1 MDSVKFHV
9 RHEHTKIGT
18 KNSVPT
24 LCSMAWLG
32 GWISAKAS
40 SVRNGSRASS
50 RVPLLT
56 SPNRDPTRL
65 RRAIAGS
72 DPGVGN
78 EKRQTKRSD
87 DFHGSGGWISL
98 HFVPLL
104 RLFEKEML
112 TRSLFCTALRR
123 TRRCFAL
130 QNWGSGSCSQKQEKR

>member
-87 DFHGSGGWISL
+87 DFHGSGGWIRTSDQLINSQLRYRCATPECPDQITSGGLVCSL
-98 HFVPLL
+98 KGAT
-104 RLFEKEML
+104 RL
-112 TRSLFCTALRR
+112 
-123 TRRCFAL
+123 
-130 QNWGSGSCSQKQEKR
+130 

>member
-87 DFHGSGGWISL
+87 DFHGSPYRSRTFLRSKTRQMRHYRRMFLFRDMYSKELIRLLKYSL
-98 HFVPLL
+98 P
-104 RLFEKEML
+104 
-112 TRSLFCTALRR
+112 
-123 TRRCFAL
+123 
-130 QNWGSGSCSQKQEKR
+130 